1 MNAAELEH
9 YLDAAATAVGLP
21 IAPEHRAAV
30 LGYLALASGLAD
42 TVNAVPLDATDEP
55 AMAFVPV
62 LPAEGGRA

>member
-1 MNAAELEH
+1 MNAAELER

-21 IAPEHRAAV
+21 IVPEHREAV
-30 LGYLALASGLAD
+30 LGYLALANGFAD

-62 LPAEGGRA
+62 LPAGGGRA

>member
-1 MNAAELEH
+1 MNAAELER
-9 YLDAAATAVGLP
+9 YLDAASAAVGLP

-30 LGYLALASGLAD
+30 LGYLALASGFAD

-62 LPAEGGRA
+62 TPTEGDRA

>member
-1 MNAAELEH
+1 MNAAELER
-9 YLDAAATAVGLP
+9 YLDAASAAIGLP

-30 LGYLALASGLAD
+30 LGYLALASGFAD

-62 LPAEGGRA
+62 SPQEGSA

>member
-1 MNAAELEH
+1 MNAAELER
-9 YLDAAATAVGLP
+9 YLDAASAAVGLP

-30 LGYLALASGLAD
+30 LGYLALASGFAD

-62 LPAEGGRA
+62 VPLEGSA